1 MSDKRNDNHPK
12 PDKARNPGL
21 DTDLLDIGEG
31 AGNDTPGRR
40 NGGRESHHAGAQPR
54 PVR

>member
-12 PDKARNPGL
+12 PYKVRDLGL
-21 DTDLLDIGEG
+21 DTDLLESGE
-31 AGNDTPGRR
+31 ATGNDTSGRR

-54 PVR
+54 PAS